1 MMNKKAIAAFAA
13 GATLLAGFAMATP
26 AFAGARKDAAEH
38 TLEVLA
44 ANKDLRTYMKALAE
58 ANKQLIKDNATLAAA
73 TVKAST
79 SKAKADAAK
88 KASDAAE
95 QKIKD
100 AQKAYDDA
108 LKEEYG
114 AKGASEQVNKDAF
127 AKTEKGKNLQKAI
140 TEATADKDKKTYTYQ
155 ERGAQGVTTKK
166 DTPAAAYTALQG
178 YADADELV
186 RAGAEAAV
194 ESQKQLVEQAKANVK
209 MQQEIINQLNGVT
222 PDSTKPDQTKPDQT
236 KPDQTTPDH
245 TKPVQTADP
254 TKSAASAELMRTQ
267 VVLAEADATNKDAQE
282 KFVKSKAGF
291 EAAKTQM
298 AAFDAQVKSA
308 ADREEALRVAG
319 KTDTDAYKAA
329 VIDLKAAQSKANAYR
344 THEYANAEK
353 DFGEKSGKALL
364 AATAYNAAL
373 VNYRAAYNKAV
384 EVEASAV
391 KGFADPNTLN
401 PVSTDFPAAPAAA
414 KAEAKKV
421 EAKAEAKAQAA
432 APAGVAG
439 KAAVAKGELAGMGA
453 KGGNG
458 HGGKAGEKLG
468 NAGVGVA
475 LTALAASMLAGMGA
489 AVRKMRH

>member
-1 MMNKKAIAAFAA
+1 MNKKAIAAFAA

-26 AFAGARKDAAEH
+26 AMANEESEHLHDQLSVIHAQKNVHKDQRALNKAAR
-38 TLEVLA
+38 TL
-44 ANKDLRTYMKALAE
+44 ALAKGE
-58 ANKQLIKDNATLAAA
+58 LAVANGRYTA
-73 TVKAST
+73 
-79 SKAKADAAK
+79 AKA
-88 KASDAAE
+88 ASDAANKAVE
-95 QKIKD
+95 DAKKAKDDAATAYAEKKIKSDNSKNFDAWKAEYENDADVKAERDKLNKAVTD
-100 AQKAYDDA
+100 AQAKVDAKTHSYADGKKTVSGKTLSEVTDA
-108 LKEEYG
+108 LK
-114 AKGASEQVNKDAF
+114 
-127 AKTEKGKNLQKAI
+127 TI
-140 TEATADKDKKTYTYQ
+140 
-155 ERGAQGVTTKK
+155 
-166 DTPAAAYTALQG
+166 
-178 YADADELV
+178 ADA
-186 RAGAEAAV
+186 AQSNV
-194 ESQKQLVEQAKANVK
+194 EVQQALFDSAQSTLNFDQQYLKLLTGGDVK
-209 MQQEIINQLNGVT
+209 
-222 PDSTKPDQTKPDQT
+222 PDQTKPDQTKPDQT
-236 KPDQTTPDH
+236 KPDQTKPDQ

-254 TKSAASAELMRTQ
+254 SKSAASAELMRTQ
-267 VVLAEADATNKDAQE
+267 VVLAEADATNKDAQD
-282 KFVKSKAGF
+282 KFVKAKAGF

-298 AAFDAQVKSA
+298 AALDAQVKSA

-329 VIDLKAAQSKANAYR
+329 VIDLKAAQSRANAYR
-344 THEYANAEK
+344 THEYADAEK
-353 DFGEKSGKALL
+353 NFVEKSGKALL

-432 APAGVAG
+432 APAAAAG
-439 KAAVAKGELAGMGA
+439 KAGAAAAKGELAGMGT

-458 HGGKAGEKLG
+458 HKAGEKLG

>member
-26 AFAGARKDAAEH
+26 AMASEETEHLHDQLSVIRAQKDVHKAQRELNKAARR
-38 TLEVLA
+38 L
-44 ANKDLRTYMKALAE
+44 ALAKGALAV
-58 ANKQLIKDNATLAAA
+58 ANGRYTA
-73 TVKAST
+73 
-79 SKAKADAAK
+79 AKA
-88 KASDAAE
+88 ASDAADKAVE
-95 QKIKD
+95 DAKKAKD
-100 AQKAYDDA
+100 DAASAYAEKKLKGDTAKSKNFDEWKTAYDTDNDVKAEREKLTKAVEAAQAKVNAQTHSYVDANGHTVSSKKLSEVTDA
-108 LKEEYG
+108 LKTI
-114 AKGASEQVNKDAF
+114 AD
-127 AKTEKGKNLQKAI
+127 
-140 TEATADKDKKTYTYQ
+140 TAQ
-155 ERGAQGVTTKK
+155 AN
-166 DTPAAAYTALQG
+166 
-178 YADADELV
+178 
-186 RAGAEAAV
+186 V
-194 ESQKQLVEQAKANVK
+194 ETEQALFDAAQTTLNFDQQYLQLLTGGDVK
-209 MQQEIINQLNGVT
+209 PGE
-222 PDSTKPDQTKPDQT
+222 TKPGETKPGET
-236 KPDQTTPDH
+236 KPGE

-254 TKSAASAELMRTQ
+254 SKSAASAELMRTQ
-267 VVLAEADATNKDAQE
+267 VVFAEADAANKDAQE
-282 KFVKSKAGF
+282 KFVKAKADY

-298 AAFDAQVKSA
+298 DALNAQVKSA
-308 ADREEALRVAG
+308 SDREEALRVAG

-329 VIDLKAAQSKANAYR
+329 VIDLKAAQAKANAYNK
-344 THEYANAEK
+344 HEFADALKNYQ
-353 DFGEKSGKALL
+353 EKSNKALL

-401 PVSTDFPAAPAAA
+401 AVSTDFPAASPAA

-421 EAKAEAKAQAA
+421 EAKAEAKAA

>member
-26 AFAGARKDAAEH
+26 AFAGAKGD
-38 TLEVLA
+38 
-44 ANKDLRTYMKALAE
+44 ALADAVQIHE
-58 ANKQLIKDNATLAAA
+58 ANKTLRESQRAVRTAEISLVKLQSAQAAA
-73 TVKAST
+73 KTAYEN
-79 SKAKADAAK
+79 AKTKFDAAK
-88 KASDAAE
+88 KA
-95 QKIKD
+95 
-100 AQKAYDDA
+100 
-108 LKEEYG
+108 
-114 AKGASEQVNKDAF
+114 
-127 AKTEKGKNLQKAI
+127 
-140 TEATADKDKKTYTYQ
+140 
-155 ERGAQGVTTKK
+155 
-166 DTPAAAYTALQG
+166 
-178 YADADELV
+178 
-186 RAGAEAAV
+186 AEAAKKAV
-194 ESQKQLVEQAKANVK
+194 EDGLSAYLGKHVNDKDFDKTKATAEYKQSEEYKSLDKANTEAEAKLKDTDAEGKTLEKKAEDLKTALDAADAKVTAQTEAVAAAKAQV
-209 MQQEIINQLNGVT
+209 EANQRYLNALRGVNPGGET
-222 PDSTKPDQTKPDQT
+222 KPDQTKPGETKPDQTKPDQT
-236 KPDQTTPDH
+236 KP
-245 TKPVQTADP
+245 VQTADP
-254 TKSAASAELMRTQ
+254 SKSAASAELMRTQ

-282 KFVKSKAGF
+282 KFVKAKADF

-298 AAFDAQVKSA
+298 AALDAQVKSA

-344 THEYANAEK
+344 THEYADAEK
-353 DFGEKSGKALL
+353 NFGEKSDKALL
-364 AATAYNAAL
+364 AATAYNTAL
-373 VNYRAAYNKAV
+373 VNYRAAFNKAV

-401 PVSTDFPAAPAAA
+401 PVSTDFPAASAAA

-421 EAKAEAKAQAA
+421 EAKAQTA
-432 APAGVAG
+432 APAAG
-439 KAAVAKGELAGMGA
+439 KAGAAAAAKGELAGMGT

>member
-26 AFAGARKDAAEH
+26 AFAGAKGD
-38 TLEVLA
+38 
-44 ANKDLRTYMKALAE
+44 ALADAVQIHE
-58 ANKQLIKDNATLAAA
+58 ANKTLRESQRAVRTAEISLVKLQSAQAAA
-73 TVKAST
+73 KTAYEN
-79 SKAKADAAK
+79 AKTKFDAAK
-88 KASDAAE
+88 KA
-95 QKIKD
+95 
-100 AQKAYDDA
+100 
-108 LKEEYG
+108 
-114 AKGASEQVNKDAF
+114 
-127 AKTEKGKNLQKAI
+127 
-140 TEATADKDKKTYTYQ
+140 
-155 ERGAQGVTTKK
+155 
-166 DTPAAAYTALQG
+166 
-178 YADADELV
+178 
-186 RAGAEAAV
+186 AEAAKKAV
-194 ESQKQLVEQAKANVK
+194 EDGLTAYLGKHVNDKDFDKTKATAEYKQSEEYKSLDKANTEAEAKLKDTDAEGKTLEKKAEDLKTALDAADAKVTAQTEAVAAAKAQV
-209 MQQEIINQLNGVT
+209 EANQRYLNALRGVNPGGET
-222 PDSTKPDQTKPDQT
+222 KPDQTKPGETKPDQTKPDQT
-236 KPDQTTPDH
+236 KPDQT
-245 TKPVQTADP
+245 KPVQTADP
-254 TKSAASAELMRTQ
+254 SKSAASAELMRTQ

-282 KFVKSKAGF
+282 KFVKAKADF

-298 AAFDAQVKSA
+298 AALDAQVKSA

-344 THEYANAEK
+344 THEYADAEK
-353 DFGEKSGKALL
+353 NFGEKSGKALL
-364 AATAYNAAL
+364 AATAYNTAL

-401 PVSTDFPAAPAAA
+401 PVSTDFPAASAAA

-421 EAKAEAKAQAA
+421 EAKAQTA
-432 APAGVAG
+432 APAAG
-439 KAAVAKGELAGMGA
+439 KAGAAAAAKGELAGMGT

>member
-26 AFAGARKDAAEH
+26 AFAGAKGD
-38 TLEVLA
+38 
-44 ANKDLRTYMKALAE
+44 ALADAVQIHE
-58 ANKQLIKDNATLAAA
+58 ANKTLRESQRAVRTAEISLVKLQSAQAAA
-73 TVKAST
+73 KTAYEN
-79 SKAKADAAK
+79 AKTKFDAAK
-88 KASDAAE
+88 KA
-95 QKIKD
+95 
-100 AQKAYDDA
+100 
-108 LKEEYG
+108 
-114 AKGASEQVNKDAF
+114 
-127 AKTEKGKNLQKAI
+127 
-140 TEATADKDKKTYTYQ
+140 
-155 ERGAQGVTTKK
+155 
-166 DTPAAAYTALQG
+166 
-178 YADADELV
+178 
-186 RAGAEAAV
+186 AEAAKKAV
-194 ESQKQLVEQAKANVK
+194 EDGLTAYLGKHVNDKDFDKTKATAEYKQSEEYKSLDKANTEAEAKLKDTDAEGKTLEKKAEDLKTALDAADAKVTAQTEAVAAAKAQV
-209 MQQEIINQLNGVT
+209 EANQRYLNALRGVNPGGET
-222 PDSTKPDQTKPDQT
+222 KPDQTKPGETKPDQTKPDQT
-236 KPDQTTPDH
+236 KP
-245 TKPVQTADP
+245 VQTADP
-254 TKSAASAELMRTQ
+254 SKSAASAELMRTQ

-282 KFVKSKAGF
+282 KFVKAKADF

-298 AAFDAQVKSA
+298 AALDAQVKSA

-344 THEYANAEK
+344 THEYADAEK
-353 DFGEKSGKALL
+353 NFGEKSGKALL
-364 AATAYNAAL
+364 AATAYNTAL

-401 PVSTDFPAAPAAA
+401 PVSTDFPAASAAA

-421 EAKAEAKAQAA
+421 EAKAQTA
-432 APAGVAG
+432 APAAG
-439 KAAVAKGELAGMGA
+439 KAGAAAAAKGELAGMGT

>member
-26 AFAGARKDAAEH
+26 AFAGAKGD
-38 TLEVLA
+38 
-44 ANKDLRTYMKALAE
+44 ALADAVQIHE
-58 ANKQLIKDNATLAAA
+58 ANKTLRESQRAVRTAEISLVKLQSAQAAA
-73 TVKAST
+73 KTAYEN
-79 SKAKADAAK
+79 AKTKFDAAK
-88 KASDAAE
+88 KA
-95 QKIKD
+95 
-100 AQKAYDDA
+100 
-108 LKEEYG
+108 
-114 AKGASEQVNKDAF
+114 
-127 AKTEKGKNLQKAI
+127 
-140 TEATADKDKKTYTYQ
+140 
-155 ERGAQGVTTKK
+155 
-166 DTPAAAYTALQG
+166 
-178 YADADELV
+178 
-186 RAGAEAAV
+186 AEAAKKAV
-194 ESQKQLVEQAKANVK
+194 EDGLTTYLGKHVNDKDFDKTKATAEYKQSEEYKSLDKANTEAEAKLKDTDAEGKTLEKKAEDLKTALDAADAKVTAQTEAVAAAKAQV
-209 MQQEIINQLNGVT
+209 EANQRYLNALRGVNPGGET
-222 PDSTKPDQTKPDQT
+222 KPDQTKPGETKPDQTKPDQT
-236 KPDQTTPDH
+236 KPDQT
-245 TKPVQTADP
+245 KPVQTADP
-254 TKSAASAELMRTQ
+254 SKSAASAELMRTQ

-282 KFVKSKAGF
+282 KFVKAKADF

-298 AAFDAQVKSA
+298 AALDAQVKSA

-344 THEYANAEK
+344 THEYADAEK
-353 DFGEKSGKALL
+353 NFGEKSDKALL
-364 AATAYNAAL
+364 AATAYNTAL
-373 VNYRAAYNKAV
+373 VNYRAAFNKAV

-401 PVSTDFPAAPAAA
+401 PVSTDFPAASAAA

-421 EAKAEAKAQAA
+421 EAKAQTA
-432 APAGVAG
+432 APAAG
-439 KAAVAKGELAGMGA
+439 KAGAAAAAKGELAGMGT

>member
-26 AFAGARKDAAEH
+26 AMANEESEHLHDQLSVIHAQKNVHKDQRALNKAAR
-38 TLEVLA
+38 TL
-44 ANKDLRTYMKALAE
+44 ALAKGE
-58 ANKQLIKDNATLAAA
+58 LAVANGRYAAA
-73 TVKAST
+73 KA
-79 SKAKADAAK
+79 
-88 KASDAAE
+88 ASDAADKAVE
-95 QKIKD
+95 DAKKAKDDAASAYAEKKIKAD
-100 AQKAYDDA
+100 NSKKFDEWKTAYDTDNEVKA
-108 LKEEYG
+108 ER
-114 AKGASEQVNKDAF
+114 
-127 AKTEKGKNLQKAI
+127 EKLQKAI
-140 TEATADKDKKTYTYQ
+140 DDAQAKVDAKTHSYV
-155 ERGAQGVTTKK
+155 EGKTTQKGK
-166 DTPAAAYTALQG
+166 TLK
-178 YADADELV
+178 EV
-186 RAGAEAAV
+186 AEALKTIVDAAQSNV
-194 ESQKQLVEQAKANVK
+194 EVQQASFDAAQSTLNFDQQYLKLLTGGDVK
-209 MQQEIINQLNGVT
+209 
-222 PDSTKPDQTKPDQT
+222 PDQTKPDQTKPDQT

-282 KFVKSKAGF
+282 KFVKSKADF

-298 AAFDAQVKSA
+298 AALDAQVKSA

-364 AATAYNAAL
+364 AAAAYNAAL

-421 EAKAEAKAQAA
+421 EAKAEAKAA

-439 KAAVAKGELAGMGA
+439 KAAAAKGELAGMGA